1 MRKPVLIVIAGPNGS
16 GKTSTTRLVIKHE
29 WAEQCV
35 YINPDE
41 IAQSRYGDWN
51 DVNAVRQA
59 VEYCE
64 TWREQ
69 LLQERKDFIFETVLS
84 SDGKVDFLKRA
95 KEAGYFIRMFFIC
108 TDNPTIN
115 AARIAKRVMEG
126 GHDVPIQKIIS
137 RYQKAIINAI
147 KVTAFADRS
156 YFYDNSVDEQNAQ
169 LLFRSVDG
177 KFAKR
182 YVDSLPA
189 WTKDILDHIDPKT
202 KYTINSHKI
211 LTQ

>member
-29 WAEQCV
+29 WADQCV

-41 IAQSRYGDWN
+41 IAQTKFGDWN

-64 TWREQ
+64 ELREQ
-69 LLQERKDFIFETVLS
+69 LLRDHKDFIFETVLS

-95 KEAGYFIRMFFIC
+95 KEEGYFIRMFFIC
-108 TDNPTIN
+108 TESPTIN
-115 AARIAKRVMEG
+115 AARIANRVMEG

-137 RYQKAIINAI
+137 RYEKAIVNAV
-147 KVTAFADRS
+147 KVMRFADRA
-156 YFYDNSVDEQNAQ
+156 YFYDNSIDNQNAQ
-169 LLFRSVDG
+169 LLFRTAEGNFV
-177 KFAKR
+177 KR
-182 YVDSLPA
+182 YTDSIPEWA
-189 WTKDILDHIDPKT
+189 
-202 KYTINSHKI
+202 NKI
-211 LTQ
+211 LQQTK

>member
-16 GKTSTTRLVIKHE
+16 GKTSTTRLVIKHK

-41 IAQSRYGDWN
+41 IAQNKFGDWN

-64 TWREQ
+64 LWREQ

-84 SDGKVDFLKRA
+84 SDSKVDFLKRA

-108 TDNPTIN
+108 TESPTIN
-115 AARIAKRVMEG
+115 AARIANRVMQG

-147 KVTAFADRS
+147 KVVGFADRA
-156 YFYDNSVDEQNAQ
+156 YFYDNSIDNQDAQ
-169 LLFRSVDG
+169 ILFRVIDG
-177 KFAKR
+177 KFAKQ
-182 YVDSLPA
+182 YTEFLPA
-189 WTKDILDHIDPKT
+189 WTRDILDSVKE
-202 KYTINSHKI
+202 
-211 LTQ
+211 

>member
-1 MRKPVLIVIAGPNGS
+1 MKKPILIVIAGPNGS

-41 IAQSRYGDWN
+41 IAQTKFGDWN
-51 DVNAVRQA
+51 NPNAVRQA

-64 TWREQ
+64 EWREQ
-69 LLQERKDFIFETVLS
+69 LLKEHKDFIFETVLS

-95 KEAGYFIRMFFIC
+95 KEEGYFIRVFFIC
-108 TDNPTIN
+108 TETPSIN

-137 RYQKAIINAI
+137 RYLKAITNAT
-147 KVTAFADRS
+147 KVAAFANRA
-156 YFYDNSVDEQNAQ
+156 YFYDNSVDDQEARI
-169 LLFRSVDG
+169 LFRTTDG
-177 KFAKR
+177 KLVKQYTESIPDWAK
-182 YVDSLPA
+182 
-189 WTKDILDHIDPKT
+189 TIKDKLK
-202 KYTINSHKI
+202 
-211 LTQ
+211 

>member
-29 WAEQCV
+29 WAEHCV

-41 IAQSRYGDWN
+41 IAQSKFGDWN

-64 TWREQ
+64 IWREQ
-69 LLQERKDFIFETVLS
+69 LLQEHKDLIFETVLS
-84 SDGKVDFLKRA
+84 SDGKVDFLRRA
-95 KEAGYFIRMFFIC
+95 KEAGYFIRVFFIC

-147 KVTAFADRS
+147 KVSAFADRA
-156 YFYDNSVDEQNAQ
+156 YFYDNSIDDQKAKI
-169 LLFRSVDG
+169 LFRTIDG
-177 KFAKR
+177 KFAKQ
-182 YVDSLPA
+182 YMEKLPA
-189 WTKDILDHIDPKT
+189 WTLDILTSVK
-202 KYTINSHKI
+202 K
-211 LTQ
+211 

>member
-41 IAQSRYGDWN
+41 IAQSKFGDWN
-51 DVNAVRQA
+51 DINAVRQA

-64 TWREQ
+64 EWREQ
-69 LLQERKDFIFETVLS
+69 LLKEHKDFIFETVLS

-95 KEAGYFIRMFFIC
+95 KEEGYFIRIFFIC
-108 TDNPTIN
+108 TETPTIN
-115 AARIAKRVMEG
+115 AARIANRVMEG
-126 GHDVPIQKIIS
+126 GHDVPIQKIVS

-147 KVTAFADRS
+147 KVTQFADRV
-156 YFYDNSVDEQNAQ
+156 YFYDNSVDGQNAQ
-169 LLFRSVDG
+169 ILFRTTEG
-177 KFAKR
+177 KFVKQ
-182 YVDSLPA
+182 YTETLPH
-189 WTKDILDHIDPKT
+189 WTDVIIES
-202 KYTINSHKI
+202 INNI
-211 LTQ
+211 PLAPTA

>member
-1 MRKPVLIVIAGPNGS
+1 MRKPIVIVVAGPNGS

-41 IAQSRYGDWN
+41 IAQTEFGDWN
-51 DVNAVRQA
+51 NPDAVRQA

-64 TWREQ
+64 ELREQ
-69 LLQERKDFIFETVLS
+69 LLKEHKDFIFETVLS

-95 KEAGYFIRMFFIC
+95 KEEGYFIRIFFIC
-108 TDNPTIN
+108 TETPSIN

-137 RYQKAIINAI
+137 RYLKAITNAT
-147 KVTAFADRS
+147 KVAAFADRA
-156 YFYDNSVDEQNAQ
+156 YFYDNSIDNQEARI
-169 LLFRSVDG
+169 LFRTSEG
-177 KFAKR
+177 KLVKQYTESIPDWAK
-182 YVDSLPA
+182 
-189 WTKDILDHIDPKT
+189 TIKDKLI
-202 KYTINSHKI
+202 
-211 LTQ
+211 

>member
-41 IAQSRYGDWN
+41 IAQTKFGDWN
-51 DVNAVRQA
+51 NPIAVRQA

-64 TWREQ
+64 EWREQ
-69 LLQERKDFIFETVLS
+69 LLKDHKDFIFETVLS
-84 SDGKVDFLKRA
+84 SDAKVDFLKRA
-95 KEAGYFIRMFFIC
+95 KAEGYFIRMFFIC
-108 TDNPTIN
+108 TQNPTIN

-137 RYQKAIINAI
+137 RYEKAILNAQR
-147 KVTAFADRS
+147 VAQFADRV
-156 YFYDNSVDEQNAQ
+156 YVYDNSIDNENAH
-169 LLFRSVDG
+169 LLFRSSNG
-177 KFAKR
+177 HFAKQ
-182 YVDSLPA
+182 YVDAIPEWA
-189 WTKDILDHIDPKT
+189 E
-202 KYTINSHKI
+202 TIFDSVSK
-211 LTQ
+211 

>member
-41 IAQSRYGDWN
+41 IAQTKFGDWN
-51 DVNAVRQA
+51 NPDAVRQA

-64 TWREQ
+64 DLREQ
-69 LLQERKDFIFETVLS
+69 LLKDHKDFIFETVLS
-84 SDGKVDFLKRA
+84 SDAKVDFLKRA
-95 KEAGYFIRMFFIC
+95 KEEGYFIRMFFIC
-108 TDNPTIN
+108 TLNPTIN

-137 RYQKAIINAI
+137 RYEKALVNAI
-147 KVTAFADRS
+147 RVARFVDRA
-156 YFYDNSVDEQNAQ
+156 YFYDNSIDNQNAQ
-169 LLFRSVDG
+169 LLFRTSDG
-177 KFAKR
+177 NFTKK
-182 YVDSLPA
+182 YVDSMPQWA
-189 WTKDILDHIDPKT
+189 SKILDQI
-202 KYTINSHKI
+202 
-211 LTQ
+211 Q

>member
-41 IAQSRYGDWN
+41 IAQSKFGDWN

-84 SDGKVDFLKRA
+84 SEGKVDFLRRA

-108 TDNPTIN
+108 TESPTIN
-115 AARIAKRVMEG
+115 AARIANRVMEG
-126 GHDVPIQKIIS
+126 GHDVPIKKIIS
-137 RYQKAIINAI
+137 RYEKAIINSI
-147 KVTAFADRS
+147 KVAGFADRT
-156 YFYDNSVDEQNAQ
+156 YFYDNSIENQNAQ
-169 LLFRSVDG
+169 LLFRSIDG
-177 KFAKR
+177 KLAKQ
-182 YVDSLPA
+182 YVETLPQ
-189 WTKDILDHIDPKT
+189 WTE
-202 KYTINSHKI
+202 TIIESI
-211 LTQ
+211 R

>member
-41 IAQSRYGDWN
+41 IAQSKFGDWN
-51 DVNAVRQA
+51 DPNAVRQA

-64 TWREQ
+64 EWREQ
-69 LLQERKDFIFETVLS
+69 LLKEHKDFIFETVLS
-84 SDGKVDFLKRA
+84 SDSKVEFLKRA
-95 KEAGYFIRMFFIC
+95 KDEGYFIRMFFIC
-108 TDNPTIN
+108 TQNPTIN

-137 RYQKAIINAI
+137 RYEKALVNAI
-147 KVTAFADRS
+147 RVARFVDRA
-156 YFYDNSVDEQNAQ
+156 YFYDNSIDNQNAQ
-169 LLFRSVDG
+169 LIFRTSDG
-177 KFAKR
+177 LFAKQ
-182 YVDSLPA
+182 YVAELPD
-189 WTKDILDHIDPKT
+189 WTEKI
-202 KYTINSHKI
+202 YNSIK
-211 LTQ
+211 

>member
-41 IAQSRYGDWN
+41 IAQNKFGDWN

-84 SDGKVDFLKRA
+84 SNGKVDFLKRA
-95 KEAGYFIRMFFIC
+95 MEAGYFIRMFFIC

-137 RYQKAIINAI
+137 RYEKAILNAI
-147 KVTAFADRS
+147 QVMKFADRA
-156 YFYDNSVDEQNAQ
+156 YFYDNSIDDQNAQ
-169 LLFRSVDG
+169 ILFRTING
-177 KFAKR
+177 KFAKQ
-182 YVDSLPA
+182 YVDALPE
-189 WTKDILDHIDPKT
+189 WTESIIEKLG
-202 KYTINSHKI
+202 Y
-211 LTQ
+211 

>member
-41 IAQSRYGDWN
+41 IAQSKFGNWN
-51 DVNAVRQA
+51 DAKAVRQA

-64 TWREQ
+64 EWREQ
-69 LLQERKDFIFETVLS
+69 LLREHKDFIFETVLS

-95 KEAGYFIRMFFIC
+95 KEKGYFIRLFFIC

-137 RYQKAIINAI
+137 RYEKAIINAI
-147 KVTAFADRS
+147 KVAGFADRA
-156 YFYDNSVDEQNAQ
+156 YFYDNSIDNQNAQ
-169 LLFRSVDG
+169 LLFRTVDG
-177 KFAKR
+177 KLAKQ
-182 YVDSLPA
+182 YIEALPQWTETIIDS
-189 WTKDILDHIDPKT
+189 IR
-202 KYTINSHKI
+202 
-211 LTQ
+211 

>member
-41 IAQSRYGDWN
+41 IAQNKFGDWN

-69 LLQERKDFIFETVLS
+69 LLQERKNFIFETVLS

-137 RYQKAIINAI
+137 RYEKAILNAI
-147 KVTAFADRS
+147 QVMKFADRA
-156 YFYDNSVDEQNAQ
+156 YFYDNSIDDQNAQ
-169 LLFRSVDG
+169 ILFRTING
-177 KFAKR
+177 KFAKQ
-182 YVDSLPA
+182 YVDALPE
-189 WTKDILDHIDPKT
+189 WTESIIEKLG
-202 KYTINSHKI
+202 Y
-211 LTQ
+211 

>member
-64 TWREQ
+64 T
-69 LLQERKDFIFETVLS
+69 
-84 SDGKVDFLKRA
+84 
-95 KEAGYFIRMFFIC
+95 
-108 TDNPTIN
+108 
-115 AARIAKRVMEG
+115 
-126 GHDVPIQKIIS
+126 
-137 RYQKAIINAI
+137 
-147 KVTAFADRS
+147 RS

>member
-1 MRKPVLIVIAGPNGS
+1 MIKPVLIVIAGPNGS

-41 IAQSRYGDWN
+41 IAQSLFGDWN
-51 DVNAVRQA
+51 DAKAVRQA

-69 LLQERKDFIFETVLS
+69 LLQERRNFIFETVLS

-108 TDNPTIN
+108 TESPTIN
-115 AARIAKRVMEG
+115 AARIANRVMEG
-126 GHDVPIQKIIS
+126 GHDVPIQKIIL
-137 RYQKAIINAI
+137 RYQKAIINALM
-147 KVTAFADRS
+147 VAGFADRA
-156 YFYDNSVDEQNAQ
+156 YFYDNSVDNQDAKI
-169 LLFRSVDG
+169 LFRTVDG
-177 KFAKR
+177 KFAKQ
-182 YVDSLPA
+182 YTESLPA
-189 WTKDILDHIDPKT
+189 WTRVILDSVK
-202 KYTINSHKI
+202 K
-211 LTQ
+211 

>member
-41 IAQSRYGDWN
+41 IAQNKFGDWN
-51 DVNAVRQA
+51 DANAIRQA

-64 TWREQ
+64 SWREQ

-95 KEAGYFIRMFFIC
+95 KEEGYFIRMFFIC
-108 TDNPTIN
+108 TESPTIN
-115 AARIAKRVMEG
+115 AARIANRVMEG

-137 RYQKAIINAI
+137 RYEKAIVNAV
-147 KVTAFADRS
+147 KVMRFADRA
-156 YFYDNSVDEQNAQ
+156 YFYDNSIDNQNAQ
-169 LLFRSVDG
+169 LLFRTAEG
-177 KFAKR
+177 HFAKR
-182 YVDSLPA
+182 YTDSIPEWA
-189 WTKDILDHIDPKT
+189 
-202 KYTINSHKI
+202 NKI
-211 LTQ
+211 LQQTK

>member
-41 IAQSRYGDWN
+41 IAQSKFGDWN

-84 SDGKVDFLKRA
+84 SEGKVDFLKRA

-108 TDNPTIN
+108 TESPTIN
-115 AARIAKRVMEG
+115 AARIANRVMEG
-126 GHDVPIQKIIS
+126 GHDVPIKKIIS
-137 RYQKAIINAI
+137 RYEKAIINAI
-147 KVTAFADRS
+147 KVAGFADRA
-156 YFYDNSVDEQNAQ
+156 YFYDNSIENQNAQ
-169 LLFRSVDG
+169 LLFRTIDG
-177 KFAKR
+177 KLAKQ
-182 YVDSLPA
+182 YADTLPQ
-189 WTKDILDHIDPKT
+189 WTE
-202 KYTINSHKI
+202 TIIESI
-211 LTQ
+211 R